1 MDSYLKG
8 AQNAMYSLVDG
19 ASLQLEVKSR
29 SLIKTKVCSLWETLF
44 YLIFQSFPFGLKY
57 ILVIQQIE
65 YLLYQAMK
73 IQNWLIFKMCWI
85 LKQKEEQVLGEIPP
99 LSLMLLN

>member
-44 YLIFQSFPFGLKY
+44 NFPIISFWFEVHFGYSANRIFT
-57 ILVIQQIE
+57 
-65 YLLYQAMK
+65 
-73 IQNWLIFKMCWI
+73 
-85 LKQKEEQVLGEIPP
+85 
-99 LSLMLLN
+99 LSGNENTKLAHF